1 MQKELEKEL
10 QGNQND
16 PKKVTTNSLNKS
28 LEKKKNEKDWVKLG
42 GLGANIGGDD
52 WVEKKKKQDKMQVIM
67 S

>member
-28 LEKKKNEKDWVKLG
+28 LEKKKN
-42 GLGANIGGDD
+42 
-52 WVEKKKKQDKMQVIM
+52 
-67 S
+67 